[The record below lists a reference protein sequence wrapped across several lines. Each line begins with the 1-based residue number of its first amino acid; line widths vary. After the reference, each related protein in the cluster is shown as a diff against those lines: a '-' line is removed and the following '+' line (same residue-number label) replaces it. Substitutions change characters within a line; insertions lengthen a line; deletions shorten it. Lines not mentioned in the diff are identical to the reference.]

1 MALLIHE
8 GFEFKN
14 ILSGGY
20 QIKEDEPDVKSTH
33 TMGDGSIRRN
43 YGQMNK
49 TEIKIKFG
57 QLNKQTFKEYMEHLK
72 NNEDYYTYYSQKNDC
87 MLTKKFFVSRPNVH
101 IISTLHGGR
110 YDEFEVTF
118 SQIGEGIAND

>member
-20 QIKEDEPDVKSTH
+20 KIKEDEPDVKSKQ

-43 YGQMNK
+43 YGQMDK
-49 TEIKIKFG
+49 TEIKVNFG
-57 QLNKQTFKEYMEHLK
+57 QMNSQTFQEYMNNLK
-72 NNEDYYTYYSQKNDC
+72 KN
-87 MLTKKFFVSRPNVH
+87 
-101 IISTLHGGR
+101 
-110 YDEFEVTF
+110 
-118 SQIGEGIAND
+118 